1 MVLGLFSGCSGCTS
15 CGCSSGGCGCSRGA
29 EFEEL
34 RPDSVGHAQAAGY
47 GHYGDYGGSS
57 DVDPELASGGAPSR
71 CLDGQTRPLLPPPP
85 PLPPPPAEGQR
96 DEPTAPAAAAVA
108 GGRSAAGAAARRG
121 AGGQEECSPSR
132 TEASRCPSS
141 ASSDAPPPPREG
153 EEEGLSPTEWTA
165 RAAMRLIPEARRQR
179 DVMGVGSRVVV
190 TASPLTGKLGVV
202 QSFDRDGDPR
212 VLLDGS
218 EHPVCVLRGDVLPF
232 RKASGQYSAIVD
244 DGTERLGLAFA
255 ALPPGPIFVRSVVPG
270 GWADKAGVLPGDEL
284 SEIAGQPVTD
294 VPAEGFDERLRAT
307 RPLELGFFRTEEWGL
322 FYVGEEVEVVVLDTG
337 QWLPCT
343 VLALGPKPGL
353 CSIRLHA
360 GGLERK
366 AVRLEYLRP
375 AVARR
380 VREAAEKVAEDEQ
393 EQEEGLLGSFQSG
406 ELAEVV
412 VLDTGHWLPCRVVG
426 AGGMPGT
433 WTVRLLSVDH
443 EQTSVEERHLRRMPE
458 HAKDEDHEGKWRKF
472 KEHQFLKRKQAEEV
486 TKMEAKTLLQTH
498 MGILQD
504 LEHHHER
511 KHLEAQTCLYETLKN
526 QLNDLNMMNEGW
538 RVRLQSE
545 EGGRLWDPHL
555 DPVHH
560 PPQAEAQVQT
570 EGEAEL
576 RRGRVLG
583 NMGRLDA
590 RATSGEDGMPVAAD
604 LAASGPAPREAAA
617 QLAPANMQRLPKGTD
632 DAPSSWPRQ
641 PSTAASSNSRDSGY
655 DSPAS
660 GSSAGTGRPADGP
673 RGGGG
678 FALSPVP
685 RLEPAGGLGGTGS
698 GGSSRGR
705 AARAGW
711 PSSGGGGSSPRNAEL
726 GPGLPLRTW
735 PEEGSA
741 VEAWAPGLGREAWR
755 PSAEER
761 GGDWQA

>member
-1 MVLGLFSGCSGCTS
+1 
-15 CGCSSGGCGCSRGA
+15 
-29 EFEEL
+29 
-34 RPDSVGHAQAAGY
+34 
-47 GHYGDYGGSS
+47 
-57 DVDPELASGGAPSR
+57 
-71 CLDGQTRPLLPPPP
+71 
-85 PLPPPPAEGQR
+85 
-96 DEPTAPAAAAVA
+96 
-108 GGRSAAGAAARRG
+108 
-121 AGGQEECSPSR
+121 
-132 TEASRCPSS
+132 
-141 ASSDAPPPPREG
+141 
-153 EEEGLSPTEWTA
+153 
-165 RAAMRLIPEARRQR
+165 
-179 DVMGVGSRVVV
+179 MGVGSRVVV

-212 VLLDGS
+212 VLLDGG
-218 EHPVCVLRGDVLPF
+218 EHPVCMLRDDVLPF

-244 DGTERLGLAFA
+244 EGTERLGLAFA

-270 GWADKAGVLPGDEL
+270 GWADNAGVLPGDEL

-307 RPLELGFFRTEEWGL
+307 RPLELSFFRAEDSGL
-322 FYVGEEVEVVVLDTG
+322 FYVGEEAEVVVLDTG

-343 VLALGPKPGL
+343 VFALGPKPGL

-366 AVRLEYLRP
+366 AVRLQYLRP
-375 AVARR
+375 AVGRR
-380 VREAAEKVAEDEQ
+380 AREAAEKVAEDEQ
-393 EQEEGLLGSFQSG
+393 EQDEGLLGSFQSG

-426 AGGMPGT
+426 AGGTPGT
-433 WTVRLLSVDH
+433 WTIRLLSVDH
-443 EQTSVEERHLRRMPE
+443 EQASVEERHLRRMPD

-472 KEHQFLKRKQAEEV
+472 EEHQFLKRKQAEEV

-504 LEHHHER
+504 LEHHHEQ

-538 RVRLQSE
+538 RLRLQSE

-560 PPQAEAQVQT
+560 PPQAEAET
-570 EGEAEL
+570 EEEAEL
-576 RRGRVLG
+576 RRGRAVSNQGLLEA
-583 NMGRLDA
+583 N
-590 RATSGEDGMPVAAD
+590 ATSGEDGMPPVATD

-617 QLAPANMQRLPKGTD
+617 QLAPAKMQRLPKGTD

-655 DSPAS
+655 DSPVS

-673 RGGGG
+673 RGGGGGGTGAGGGAGGASGVG

-698 GGSSRGR
+698 GGSSTGR

-711 PSSGGGGSSPRNAEL
+711 PSSGAGGSSPRNAEL
-726 GPGLPLRTW
+726 GPALPLRTW
-735 PEEGSA
+735 PEEGPALEVRDGS
-741 VEAWAPGLGREAWR
+741 
-755 PSAEER
+755 PSVMWPR
-761 GGDWQA
+761 RT